1 MPESGGQE
9 SIGSTVAGEFLQEQN
24 KEGSVNNKSRGEGLS
39 RANLVIVMNRR
50 ARDNAVYLGAPSGLI
65 LFARWNFQT
74 FIHLSTEYDSLRHNS
89 SAANTPARVL

>member
-9 SIGSTVAGEFLQEQN
+9 YRKYESGGVSQEQN

-39 RANLVIVMNRR
+39 RANLVMVMNRR

-65 LFARWNFQT
+65 LFARWNFET
-74 FIHLSTEYDSLRHNS
+74 FIHLSTEYASHFDNS
-89 SAANTPARVL
+89 SDRVVSCET